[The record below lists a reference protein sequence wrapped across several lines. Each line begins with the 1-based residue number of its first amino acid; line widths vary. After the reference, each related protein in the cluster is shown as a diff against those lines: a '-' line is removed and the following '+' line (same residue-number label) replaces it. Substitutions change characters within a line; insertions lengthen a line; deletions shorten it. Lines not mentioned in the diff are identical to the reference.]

1 MDTPWGEELLT
12 AALSA
17 YQVYVY
23 VRQPPDPGQPL
34 TSARQP
40 QYRHYTDRP
49 RSVKAYS
56 KV

>member
-23 VRQPPDPGQPL
+23 VRQPRTRDN
-34 TSARQP
+34 R
-40 QYRHYTDRP
+40 
-49 RSVKAYS
+49 
-56 KV
+56 